1 MKKVIM
7 AVMGMFLI
15 SNAAAE
21 DDYTSS
27 NLLFD
32 DSDIIVRAETSAD
45 QSQGANEQSEEQAVS
60 SAKALLNQTP
70 RKLIGEDIPAFNSIK
85 KNLSQTNSA
94 QTFPAPFGLLWNASV
109 ATTRNQGVVLDF
121 VEIKDHPNSYQ
132 ASRLPKMVDFFD
144 RVYLS
149 FGDTDE
155 LYRILAYSQLV
166 DDDASANK
174 ILTYYKTYSEYLNK
188 KYGNMKQEFT
198 PAKVAKKVRNA
209 QGKEIITEEDAPIGN
224 PEFLTQLEN
233 GTAVLF
239 STYHNDKIEVTLSI
253 SVDGDQKSYIV
264 IDYSNLQVIK
274 QQENSTIDA
283 L

>member
-1 MKKVIM
+1 M
-7 AVMGMFLI
+7 AVIGVFLI

-21 DDYTSS
+21 DDYTSP

-32 DSDIIVRAETSAD
+32 DSDIIVRAETTAS
-45 QSQGANEQSEEQAVS
+45 QSQDANKQSEEQAVN

-70 RKLIGEDIPAFNSIK
+70 RKLISEEIPAFKSIQK
-85 KNLSQTNSA
+85 TLPQTNSA
-94 QTFPAPFGLLWNASV
+94 QTFPAPFGLLWNASI
-109 ATTRNQGVVLDF
+109 ATTRNQGVLLDF
-121 VEIKDHPNSYQ
+121 VEMKDHPNSYQ

-144 RVYLS
+144 RIYLS

-174 ILTYYKTYSEYLNK
+174 ILSYYKTYSEYLNK
-188 KYGNMKQEFT
+188 KYGNMKQEFI
-198 PAKVAKKVRNA
+198 PAKVAKKNKDA
-209 QGKEIITEEDAPIGN
+209 HGKEIITEEDAPIGN

-253 SVDGDQKSYIV
+253 SVDGDKKSYIV
-264 IDYSNLQVIK
+264 IDYRNLQVIK